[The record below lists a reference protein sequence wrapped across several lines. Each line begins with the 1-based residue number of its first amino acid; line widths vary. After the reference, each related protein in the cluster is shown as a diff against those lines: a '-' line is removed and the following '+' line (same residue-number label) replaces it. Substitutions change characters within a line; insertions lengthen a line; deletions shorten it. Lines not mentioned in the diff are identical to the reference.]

1 MNYKAKLLEST
12 KKKIQKVYIKSLD
25 TEFNIK
31 PLSAKQLNDY
41 MIAMEKG
48 IGNVQ
53 ATVSLIALCIVD
65 DNGDRV
71 FKSREDVEQL
81 EEIDL
86 SVLLVLTDACQRIS
100 GLSEELQD
108 DMRKN

>member
-1 MNYKAKLLEST
+1 MDYKTKLLEST
-12 KKKIQKVYIKSLD
+12 KKKISKVYVKSLD

-41 MIAMEKG
+41 MQAVEKG

-53 ATVSLIALCIVD
+53 ATISLLALCIVD
-65 DNGDRV
+65 DDGDRV
-71 FKSREDVEQL
+71 FKTKEDVEML

-86 SVLLVLTDACQRIS
+86 SVLLVLTDACQRVS
-100 GLSEELQD
+100 GLAEDIQEDL
-108 DMRKN
+108 RKN